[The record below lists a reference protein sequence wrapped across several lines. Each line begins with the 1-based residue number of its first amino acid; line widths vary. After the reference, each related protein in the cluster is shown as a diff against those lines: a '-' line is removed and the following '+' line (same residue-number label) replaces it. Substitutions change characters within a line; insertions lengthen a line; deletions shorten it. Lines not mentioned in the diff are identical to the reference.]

1 MKYREEEPSLRFGSP
16 EEAEAFHLE
25 LTALVREVMVAA
37 STGVREADQAVA
49 NTREVFGR
57 YKTVARALNSM
68 RRSLPRHG
76 Q

>member
-1 MKYREEEPSLRFGSP
+1 VRYREEDPSLRFGSP

-37 STGVREADQAVA
+37 SVGVRDADAAVA
-49 NTREVFGR
+49 GTREVLGR
-57 YKTVARALNSM
+57 YKTVARALNTM

-76 Q
+76 E